1 MEKPTTKPI
10 YDSYN
15 KDFSKWFEVK
25 TTVNNQPPGNKF
37 YYYEKEVWWLS
48 VGLNV
53 GFEEDGKGSDYI
65 RPVLVLRKFN
75 KSMFWGIPL
84 STTPNRGRYYYP
96 FTISGNKIGSVAI
109 LSQLKNFDSNRLVK
123 KEGVIGDKDYEEIQK
138 RISEIVS
145 QKSQR

>member
-1 MEKPTTKPI
+1 MSEPSSKPK

-15 KDFSKWFEVK
+15 KDFSDWHKVK
-25 TTVNNQPPGNKF
+25 TTINNQPPSSKF
-37 YYYEKEVWWLS
+37 YFYEKEIWWVN

-53 GFEEDGKGSDYI
+53 GFEEDGKGKDYI

-84 STTPNRGRYYYP
+84 STTPHRSRYHYP
-96 FTISGNKIGSVAI
+96 FTIDGKKVESVAL

-123 KEGVIGDKDYEEIQK
+123 KEGVIEDKDYEQIQQQV
-138 RISEIVS
+138 SEIVS